1 MSKSQLAVVSGSRLR
16 SRSVSSFA
24 AALAGLIVVGCS
36 AGGVVST
43 GSAGQSGTAGAA
55 GAGAAGASGVAG
67 RAAAGAMGS
76 AGTNATTGAAGRAT
90 GTAGQTSGA
99 AGANPDG
106 GATTDAGTFYDV
118 PPPPMATR
126 GATVPW
132 IEYEA
137 ESASTNGVAVGPDRT
152 FGTIA
157 SEASGRR
164 AVRLEQTGQF
174 VEFTS
179 TARAN
184 ALVVRYVIPDAGGG
198 GGMTATLDLS
208 IDGVAQAPLTLTSKY
223 AWSYGGEASTSN
235 DPSQGGAHHFY
246 DEVHALVGDIAPG
259 AKVRLQK
266 DAANMAAYYVIDLVD
281 LEYVGAPLAQPA
293 NTLSLQT
300 DCGGKPDDG
309 VDDGRALATCA
320 AAAKNM
326 GKGVWI
332 PPGNWD
338 MTAAMG
344 DAEGVEIN
352 DVTVSGAGMW
362 YSTLRGPWARFHCI
376 GNNCRFSDFAMM
388 GETVTRDD
396 TAVDNAFNGG
406 AGTGSRLT
414 NIWAEHT
421 KVGFWVGEG
430 ATNVTN
436 GLVITGCRFRD
447 LAADG
452 VNFNDGTSNSEL
464 VNTHFRNTGDDAAAS
479 WSQSAFAVNTNN
491 TIHFNTVQLPWR
503 ANCFGVYGGTDI
515 KVEDN
520 LCADVITYPGVLVAQ
535 QFNSHAFAGTISI
548 QRDTLTRAGGNMFN
562 EQHGALE
569 LFGSLG
575 TVSNVLIKDIEIDDP
590 TFAGLHIE
598 GPNPVTGIF
607 DTITIMSPGSYGI
620 LVKAMS
626 TGSGMFSNVVVT
638 SPGAGGL
645 SYEGSASF
653 AINKGA
659 GDTGW

>member
-1 MSKSQLAVVSGSRLR
+1 MSKSKLASVLVSSLAVLILVPVL
-16 SRSVSSFA
+16 SS
-24 AALAGLIVVGCS
+24 CS

-43 GSAGQSGTAGAA
+43 GAAGQTGSAGSADAGTAGVTGLAGDSSGGGST
-55 GAGAAGASGVAG
+55 GAG
-67 RAAAGAMGS
+67 
-76 AGTNATTGAAGRAT
+76 GTSPTTGAAGSATGAAGRTMT
-90 GTAGQTSGA
+90 GTAGAS
-99 AGANPDG
+99 PDG
-106 GATTDAGTFYDV
+106 GAPIDAGTFYDV
-118 PPPPMATR
+118 PPPPMASR

-132 IEYEA
+132 LEYEA
-137 ESASTNGVAVGPDRT
+137 EAASTNGAQVGPDRT

-164 AVRLEQTGQF
+164 AVRLEQMGQF

-184 ALVVRYVIPDAGGG
+184 AIVVRYVIPDAPTG

-208 IDGVAQAPLTLTSKY
+208 IGGAPATPLTLTSKY
-223 AWSYGGEASTSN
+223 AWSYGGEASTAN
-235 DPSQGGAHHFY
+235 DPSMGGAHHFY

-259 AKVRLQK
+259 TKVRLQK

-281 LEYVGAPLAQPA
+281 LEYVGPPLPQPA

-309 VDDGRALATCA
+309 VDDGKALANCA
-320 AAAKNM
+320 GAAKNM

-344 DAEGVEIN
+344 DLEGVEVN

-362 YSTLRGPWARFHCI
+362 YSTLRGPWSRFHCI
-376 GNNCRFSDFAMM
+376 GNNCRFQNFAMM
-388 GETVTRDD
+388 GETVLRDD

-406 AGTGSRLT
+406 AGTGSRLD
-414 NIWAEHT
+414 NIWVEHT

-430 ATNVTN
+430 AKNVTS
-436 GLVITGCRFRD
+436 GLVVAGCRFRD

-464 VNTHFRNTGDDAAAS
+464 VNSHFRNTGDDAAAS
-479 WSQSAFAVNTNN
+479 WSQAAFAVNTSNM
-491 TIHFNTVQLPWR
+491 IHFNTVQLPWR
-503 ANCFGVYGGTDI
+503 ADCFGVYGGTNI
-515 KVEDN
+515 SVEDN
-520 LCADVITYPGVLVAQ
+520 LCFDAITYPGVLVAQ
-535 QFNSHAFAGTISI
+535 EFTSHDFGGTISI
-548 QRDTLTRAGGNMFN
+548 QRNSIVRAGGHMYN
-562 EQHGALE
+562 EDHGAIE
-569 LFGSLG
+569 LLASLG
-575 TVSNVLIKDIEIDDP
+575 SVSNVLIKDDEIDDP
-590 TFAGLHIE
+590 TYAGLHIE
-598 GPNPVTGIF
+598 GPNPVSATF
-607 DTITIMSPGSYGI
+607 DTITITTPGSYGI

-626 TGSGMFSNVVVT
+626 KGAGMFSNVTV
-638 SPGAGGL
+638 SGPGAGGL
-645 SYEGSASF
+645 SYEPSASF
-653 AINKGA
+653 TINKGA